1 MSVTNVTPITR
12 VCYTW
17 CLLAWCLLHVWCLS
31 STLNPLRL
39 LVHGQCPSLYFF
51 NSIRSYEKA
60 KKKLIRWF
68 LFAPSVPGCSSLMPM
83 MVFSGCCQSKHIMTR
98 KMEHHDTKYP
108 LQQLELGAKQ
118 EQHHHLYQHIQKKPR
133 TDLGSVCSAT
143 RSEQRWRSAQPVP
156 RYGILQTP
164 TAWPST
170 APECRATATGG
181 PPACHTGCCASGPI
195 PRCDP
200 RSGFFASGTKP
211 ATETLWATAWRLC
224 SSSNTSI
231 FSSSLHVHA
240 LAWCSPSLYAALCPE
255 HSPP

>member
-1 MSVTNVTPITR
+1 MFVSVMSVTCVMSVKHSKP
-12 VCYTW
+12 
-17 CLLAWCLLHVWCLS
+17 
-31 STLNPLRL
+31 
-39 LVHGQCPSLYFF
+39 PSLVGSWSVPFTIFF
-51 NSIRSYEKA
+51 SIQSEATRKQ
-60 KKKLIRWF
+60 KIIIIRF
-68 LFAPSVPGCSSLMPM
+68 LFAPGVLGCSSLMPM

-211 ATETLWATAWRLC
+211 ATETL
-224 SSSNTSI
+224 
-231 FSSSLHVHA
+231 
-240 LAWCSPSLYAALCPE
+240 
-255 HSPP
+255 